1 MLFFWLEKIE
11 TKVFTFWSETVVR
24 VGPSFSSEQFDDDED
39 NGQEDDEGQAEAD
52 DQGKVGGGH
61 RRRGLSHRFG
71 AIEND
76 RMETHWSKTNMS
88 WKMMNNINN
97 KRVVLIK

>member
-1 MLFFWLEKIE
+1 M
-11 TKVFTFWSETVVR
+11 FTFWSKTVVR
-24 VGPSFSSEQFDDDED
+24 VGPSLSSEQFDDDED

-76 RMETHWSKTNMS
+76 RMETH
-88 WKMMNNINN
+88 
-97 KRVVLIK
+97 